1 MKVIKEMSTYY
12 SLAIQRHPESV
23 EQMSDAIWSGYY
35 HKISTDSNPQHHLC
49 DPSWCSY
56 LQHKN
61 ENKPYNHKPPICP
74 SIQNHVKE
82 IYTDLTDKK
91 LLSRCL
97 GRNTQNSNECFNS
110 TAWQFVPK
118 HTFNGKIT
126 VETSVWM
133 AAIIFNEGMT
143 SILKMMDGLGIEVQ
157 GNRRSTNQT
166 KKVRASQQKQK
177 SALEDNYEEVEG
189 LLYAPGIDSDW

>member
-1 MKVIKEMSTYY
+1 
-12 SLAIQRHPESV
+12 
-23 EQMSDAIWSGYY
+23 
-35 HKISTDSNPQHHLC
+35 
-49 DPSWCSY
+49 
-56 LQHKN
+56 
-61 ENKPYNHKPPICP
+61 
-74 SIQNHVKE
+74 
-82 IYTDLTDKK
+82 
-91 LLSRCL
+91 
-97 GRNTQNSNECFNS
+97 
-110 TAWQFVPK
+110 
-118 HTFNGKIT
+118 
-126 VETSVWM
+126 M